1 VHRSTLVNACFC
13 IGRFTLQHL
22 SQHHRTAARGAFGL
36 PTRVA
41 ITRLVIAAALLLPA
55 VPARAAS
62 PAAGTLEL
70 RGQVVLPPRAVL
82 RGRRITLTL
91 LRVGTAFN
99 LQTRADAGGRFRF
112 KKIPAGTYSLSIYI
126 PGAGEMR
133 STLDVTPAFADADG
147 RVEKRFAYDEDALA
161 HQTLPVQRGM
171 VSVRELSIPRRA
183 RNEYAAAR
191 RDLRRQ
197 NLAGAKR
204 RLLQAVEIA
213 PQFIEALNYLG
224 ILAYQERDYP
234 AAEGFFRQALEHDPE
249 AYEPLVNL
257 GGALLSL
264 GRAEEAVEVNTRA
277 QAAQPK
283 DALANAQLGL
293 SYYLKGNDTEALN
306 YLLLTEQLDPAHFT
320 SPQIPLANIY
330 LRNSDEQSAVEEL
343 EDFLVRHPDSPEA
356 DSVRAMIRRIRE
368 EGGSETAATAGIE

>member
-1 VHRSTLVNACFC
+1 M
-13 IGRFTLQHL
+13 QHL
-22 SQHHRTAARGAFGL
+22 SQHHRTPARGAFGL

-55 VPARAAS
+55 VPARAVS
-62 PAAGTLEL
+62 PAADTLEL